1 MIISTG
7 IAEIDDIELAIET
20 CKKSG
25 NNDITI
31 LKCNF
36 SVSGRSGR
44 FQFDD
49 YSRYQKAIWGKSRI
63 V

>member
-31 LKCNF
+31 LKCTSAYPADPADSNLMTIP
-36 SVSGRSGR
+36 
-44 FQFDD
+44 DIK
-49 YSRYQKAIWGKSRI
+49 KAIWGKSLSC
-63 V
+63 